1 MRRPEIS
8 SVICSSDVLAVPCV
22 CVCVRTYVNTY
33 AHPPFYVPQT
43 NCGYNL
49 GNVAKSVMTRGWE
62 KKGLGF
68 PQALK
73 EAPGWVMDGGVL
85 LLLLLSEFTQT

>member
-1 MRRPEIS
+1 MPVVRRPEIS

-22 CVCVRTYVNTY
+22 CVCVRTYVNAY
-33 AHPPFYVPQT
+33 AHPPFTFPQT

-49 GNVAKSVMTRGWE
+49 GNVAKSVITRDWE

-68 PQALK
+68 STGA
-73 EAPGWVMDGGVL
+73 EGAPG
-85 LLLLLSEFTQT
+85 